1 MAVRFQTGEPYELAG
16 RRLVFT
22 NWRFIRPGHLRW
34 NDDEGR
40 NVSVYG
46 DEGPLDAHFRFTEA
60 PYGIRLRAHP
70 GQKMPSPVVPEEAW
84 ESGGINVG
92 SWLQDDGLIRAWGS
106 CGPESG
112 ERYLFYAEST
122 DGESWDRPKLGL
134 QEFHGSRDNNL
145 FAPADE
151 FGNVFIDPSADDDE
165 RYKWVL
171 SQHISR
177 EEYDRYRA
185 RRPDAWDPASDR
197 VDVLDE
203 ATPVGEGGQILS
215 MRGAVS
221 PDGVRWNILPDPLV
235 VEHTDTDVVAYYDTF
250 LKKYV
255 AYVRDWDVG
264 ARSQREGLVD
274 DRGLSWIAVGRRSIG
289 RTETDD
295 FRNFPL
301 SDMILTPG
309 PDMLPSDVLYT
320 NCRTTIPGAPDL
332 HLMFPSVWHTANDTT
347 SVILASSSDGKTWHY
362 LPGGPVLETSPFGQW
377 DGGCVFAGP
386 GLVEF
391 SDGTWALRYTGYN
404 VPHKYPRGGLV
415 NKVAITTWP
424 HGRMI
429 SLEAAQ
435 LGQFSTVAII
445 PPGRKLRLNART
457 MRGGSIR
464 VEAAHVARSTVDAGT
479 FGEVNPR
486 VLAGAWSAEGRTFD
500 DSNPIIGDHPSVPVT
515 WRGTDDLGHG
525 DGDPVILR
533 FRLDQA
539 EIFGLEF
546 D

>member
-1 MAVRFQTGEPYELAG
+1 MAVRFQTESPTSWPVAG
-16 RRLVFT
+16 LVFT

-185 RRPDAWDPASDR
+185 RRPMPGIRRRTESTSWTKPLRWEKAARFCRCAGRSRRMEFAGTSFPIRW
-197 VDVLDE
+197 
-203 ATPVGEGGQILS
+203 LS
-215 MRGAVS
+215 NTRTRTWS
-221 PDGVRWNILPDPLV
+221 
-235 VEHTDTDVVAYYDTF
+235 HTTIHPQEV
-250 LKKYV
+250 
-255 AYVRDWDVG
+255 
-264 ARSQREGLVD
+264 
-274 DRGLSWIAVGRRSIG
+274 RGLRARLGCRRALPARGPGRRSRAQLDSG
-289 RTETDD
+289 RATLHRAYGD
-295 FRNFPL
+295 RRLPKLPPL
-301 SDMILTPG
+301 RHDIDSG
-309 PDMLPSDVLYT
+309 PDMLPSGRPLHEL
-320 NCRTTIPGAPDL
+320 PDYDSRCAG
-332 HLMFPSVWHTANDTT
+332 P
-347 SVILASSSDGKTWHY
+347 SSD
-362 LPGGPVLETSPFGQW
+362 
-377 DGGCVFAGP
+377 
-386 GLVEF
+386 
-391 SDGTWALRYTGYN
+391 
-404 VPHKYPRGGLV
+404 VP
-415 NKVAITTWP
+415 
-424 HGRMI
+424 
-429 SLEAAQ
+429 
-435 LGQFSTVAII
+435 
-445 PPGRKLRLNART
+445 LRL
-457 MRGGSIR
+457 
-464 VEAAHVARSTVDAGT
+464 AHR
-479 FGEVNPR
+479 ERHNQRHPR
-486 VLAGAWSAEGRTFD
+486 QQ
-500 DSNPIIGDHPSVPVT
+500 
-515 WRGTDDLGHG
+515 
-525 DGDPVILR
+525 LR
-533 FRLDQA
+533 R
-539 EIFGLEF
+539 
-546 D
+546 